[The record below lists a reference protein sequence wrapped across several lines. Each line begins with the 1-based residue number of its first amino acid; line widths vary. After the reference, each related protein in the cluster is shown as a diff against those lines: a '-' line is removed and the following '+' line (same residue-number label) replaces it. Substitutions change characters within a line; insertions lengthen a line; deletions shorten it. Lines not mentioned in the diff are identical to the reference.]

1 MCGIVGYVGYRQAQ
15 PVIMNCLSKL
25 EYRGYD
31 SCGIAVCGSPE
42 NNGLKKYK
50 DAVRVETLR
59 TESPVIDGTIG
70 IGHTR
75 WATHGLPTKINAHP
89 HFDCSGKI
97 AVAHNGIISN
107 YDVLKKQLERE
118 GHIFVSDTDTEVIP
132 HLIEKHYRGDLL
144 DAVKAGLAET
154 RGSFAVVVVMD
165 GHDNIVVGRKDSP
178 LVIGVGDH
186 ENVIA
191 SDVAAILD
199 YTNKVIYL
207 EDGDIASVS
216 KEGVVV
222 MDERAIVNRPVNQVT
237 WNKNEV
243 EKNGYDHFL
252 LKEIHEQPR
261 VIRDSL
267 KDYLVTNGF
276 EKECLLNKDIESLLV
291 LACGTSYHAG
301 LTAKH
306 LIEEYLGIQVNV
318 ELASEFINHNHIIM
332 PSAVLAITQSGETA
346 DVLLSLKKMKQMRT
360 KIFVIT
366 NVPGSS
372 ASRIA
377 DRVIYTCAGPEVSV
391 AATKSYMAQLIEI
404 YKLVLSSSL
413 MNYSIRETLVNEI
426 RQLPSKVQELLENEK
441 TIASYADFLS
451 RYKSVFFVGRGINYP
466 TALEGALKLKE
477 VSYIHAEGYAAGELK
492 HGPFALLDDS
502 TPVVAMMTP
511 GEVYTSMISSVK
523 EIKARRSPVIAL
535 ARNDDESI
543 YSLADMVIRIPNI
556 ADVFAPVINVVALQL
571 IAYYAARGR
580 NCPIDFPRNLAKS
593 VTVV

>member
-15 PVIMNCLSKL
+15 PVILNCLSKL

-31 SCGIAVCGSPE
+31 SCGIAVCGGLE

-50 DAVRVETLR
+50 DAVRVEKLR
-59 TESPVIDGTIG
+59 LESPVIDGTIG

-107 YDVLKKQLERE
+107 YDVLKKQLEQE
-118 GHIFVSDTDTEVIP
+118 GHVFISDTDTEVIP
-132 HLIEKHYRGDLL
+132 HLIEKYYRGDLL
-144 DAVKAGLAET
+144 EAVKTGLAQT

-165 GHDNIVVGRKDSP
+165 GHDNLIVGRKDSP

-216 KEGVVV
+216 KEGVTV
-222 MDERAIVNRPVNQVT
+222 MDAQSVVDRPVHRVT

-267 KDYLVTNGF
+267 KDYLITDGF
-276 EKECLLNKDIESLLV
+276 EKDCLIDKGIESLLV

-301 LTAKH
+301 LVAKH
-306 LIEEYLGIQVNV
+306 LIEEYLGVPVNV
-318 ELASEFINHNHIIM
+318 ELASEFINRNHIIL

-346 DVLLSLKKMKQMRT
+346 DVLLSLKKLKQMRT

-372 ASRIA
+372 ASRLA
-377 DRVIYTCAGPEVSV
+377 DRVIYTTAGPEVSV
-391 AATKSYMAQLIEI
+391 AATKSHMAQLIEL
-404 YKLVLSSSL
+404 YKIVLSSSF
-413 MNYSIRETLVNEI
+413 MNYSTRETLVKEI

-441 TIASYADFLS
+441 SIASYADFLC

-466 TALEGALKLKE
+466 MALEGALKLKE

-511 GEVYTSMISSVK
+511 GEVYSSMISTVK

-535 ARNDDESI
+535 ANNDDESI
-543 YSLADMVIRIPNI
+543 YSLADMVVRIPNT
-556 ADVFAPVINVVALQL
+556 ADVFAPIINVVALQL
-571 IAYYAARGR
+571 FAYYAAKGR